1 MKSSRSGRNI
11 TERSYRV
18 LELATIAATELGHAS
33 VTPAHIALGLLRE
46 GDGVA
51 ATAIKTHG
59 VSVKDVVKEIEAS
72 LTPKPVNQ
80 ATKPELTSDSEQLID
95 RAVEEARALGHSYT
109 GTEHFLLALLRDSAG
124 SISQSLAQRGF
135 SHAMARARIL
145 WILGGDPHAPQ
156 EFVTPVT

>member
-1 MKSSRSGRNI
+1 MRTSRSGRNI

-18 LELATIAATELGHAS
+18 LELATIAATELGHSS

-46 GDGVA
+46 GEGVA
-51 ATAIKTHG
+51 ATAIRTHG
-59 VSVKDVVKEIEAS
+59 IPLKDLISGLEAS
-72 LTPKPVNQ
+72 LITSPVGQ
-80 ATKPELTSDSEQLID
+80 ATEPELTSDSEQLID
-95 RAVEEARALGHSYT
+95 RAVGEARALGHSYT
-109 GTEHFLLALLRDSAG
+109 GTEHFLLALLRDTNG

-145 WILGGDPHAPQ
+145 WILGGDPNAPQ